1 VSNGYHE
8 CDYTLEIEDVWKQ
21 PMKSV
26 PRTNFRYVVQSLPCS
41 VAARSTA
48 RYIQSHGK
56 DMKKTRWTVDA
67 KAIEQ
72 AMTTE
77 LPGLTKEEVTSIE
90 TTCYRFRQ

>member
-1 VSNGYHE
+1 
-8 CDYTLEIEDVWKQ
+8 
-21 PMKSV
+21 MKSV

-41 VAARSTA
+41 AAARSTA
-48 RYIQSHGK
+48 RYIQAHGE